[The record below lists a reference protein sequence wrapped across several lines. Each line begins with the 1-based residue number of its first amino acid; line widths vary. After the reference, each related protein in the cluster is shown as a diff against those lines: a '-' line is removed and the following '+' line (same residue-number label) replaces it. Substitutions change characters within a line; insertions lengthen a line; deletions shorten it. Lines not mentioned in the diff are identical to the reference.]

1 MWSYFHSIYLLFIY
15 KLFILLYI
23 KSFGSNGLK
32 NERIEIRDGPIGL
45 GFFAIEDI
53 AEDELLIEVS
63 RLDQITIED
72 LVQTL
77 EQEIGKE
84 KLENWES
91 KMDCLE
97 RFSSGHHSSLIESD
111 IEHFSENQF

>member
-1 MWSYFHSIYLLFIY
+1 MYVII
-15 KLFILLYI
+15 
-23 KSFGSNGLK
+23 FGSNGLK

-72 LVQTL
+72 LIETL

-97 RFSSGHHSSLIESD
+97 RFSSGHHSSLIESG
-111 IEHFSENQF
+111 IEHFFENQF